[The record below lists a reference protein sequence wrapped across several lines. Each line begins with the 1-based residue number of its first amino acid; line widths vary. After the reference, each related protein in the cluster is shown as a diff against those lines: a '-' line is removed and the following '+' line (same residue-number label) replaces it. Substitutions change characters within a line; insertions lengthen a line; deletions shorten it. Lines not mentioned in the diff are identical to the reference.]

1 MNTYIT
7 RYKNNIKC
15 IDSQAMRLTDRALF
29 AWEHTGTV
37 LCVHLLYIRNEPNL
51 SVRLSGGRNRTR
63 TCDPI
68 DVNDVLYQLS
78 HATKYEVGVVSTTNV
93 IITPLRGVVKVLGEF
108 FGRHRQR
115 RNAGRAVQRRY
126 HAHIRRDAII
136 GVRRAG
142 GATPPLQPLSR
153 LRRQLPLKGEPRRTA
168 GHHQFLIPHS
178 PTADAN
184 DGVPT
189 VYTLTHQSATA
200 R

>member
-1 MNTYIT
+1 MRPCSCTL
-7 RYKNNIKC
+7 
-15 IDSQAMRLTDRALF
+15 DSM
-29 AWEHTGTV
+29 
-37 LCVHLLYIRNEPNL
+37 
-51 SVRLSGGRNRTR
+51 S
-63 TCDPI
+63 
-68 DVNDVLYQLS
+68 YQLS

-153 LRRQLPLKGEPRRTA
+153 LRRQLPLEGEPRLVT
-168 GHHQFLIPHS
+168 GHYQLHS
-178 PTADAN
+178 PLSTLHSHISPNGNRTLNVAPMPGALS
-184 DGVPT
+184 T
-189 VYTLTHQSATA
+189 VTSPPQRSTMRLTSARPRPLPSVA
-200 R
+200 WAVSP